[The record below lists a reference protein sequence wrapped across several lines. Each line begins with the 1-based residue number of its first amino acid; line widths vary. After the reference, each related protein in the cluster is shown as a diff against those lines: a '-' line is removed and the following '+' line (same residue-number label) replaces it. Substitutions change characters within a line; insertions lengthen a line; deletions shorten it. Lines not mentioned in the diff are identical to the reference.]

1 MLTRQLKEK
10 DQEFIEKDFNI
21 SPGSTTQLSI
31 ELAKKV
37 KSYKLKIIFKYISIK
52 YIYIYIYIY
61 I

>member
-10 DQEFIEKDFNI
+10 DQELIEKDFNI

-37 KSYKLKIIFKYISIK
+37 KSFKLQIIFQYNSFINK
-52 YIYIYIYIY
+52 
-61 I
+61 